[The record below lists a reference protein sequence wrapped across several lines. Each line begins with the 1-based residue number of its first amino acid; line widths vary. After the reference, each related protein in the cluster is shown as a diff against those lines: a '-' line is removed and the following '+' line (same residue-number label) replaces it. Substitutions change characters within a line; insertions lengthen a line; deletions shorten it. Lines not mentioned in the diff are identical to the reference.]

1 MLGAAV
7 LTLLSEGLTHVL
19 AATGHEIPGV
29 KQFLYGVALAVVI
42 MFMPHGIWPRIAAR
56 FGFERQARPKTDA
69 SEQDHA

>member
-1 MLGAAV
+1 VLGAAV

-29 KQFLYGVALAVVI
+29 KQILYGVALGVVI

-56 FGFERQARPKTDA
+56 FGFERQTRPKVVPAEKDRA
-69 SEQDHA
+69 